1 MAAVMK
7 IGSQAGYTYAAV
19 LLAVFAAALASAG
32 GMHLFGNEVRRAREA
47 ELMFVGDSIRR
58 ALERYHAK
66 NPAGLY
72 PFPRDLEWLLLDPN
86 QPSLQRYLR
95 RIYDDPM
102 REPGVQSASAT
113 AGGWVLIRDSNGL
126 IVGVHS
132 GSMREPLRKD
142 GFIKRYE
149 GFRQARRY
157 ADWKFIAAGGV
168 PALDPTSL
176 AESGLASAQAGIRP
190 PAEPNDRG
198 RPIAPAP
205 PPPPASPA
213 PPSPPPPPAS
223 PAPIG
228 LGARPGAGAVLSDPA
243 RQTQAQA
250 PDVAPPTPAPTEPGG
265 LASSPAVPQQKP
277 APASSG
283 ASVVAQDPGSGQA
296 SAGSAVAPA
305 VSPLAP
311 APTPRPAG
319 VVDSFQFRPVTG
331 F

>member
-1 MAAVMK
+1 MK

-32 GMHLFGNEVRRAREA
+32 GMHLFGNEVRREREA

-190 PAEPNDRG
+190 PAEPNAPG

-205 PPPPASPA
+205 PPPA
-213 PPSPPPPPAS
+213 PPPPPPPPPA
-223 PAPIG
+223 PPGPMG
-228 LGARPGAGAVLSDPA
+228 LGARAGAGAVPSDPA
-243 RQTQAQA
+243 RQTQVQA
-250 PDVAPPTPAPTEPGG
+250 PDVAPPAPAPAEPGG

-277 APASSG
+277 APVSSG

-296 SAGSAVAPA
+296 SAGSAVA
-305 VSPLAP
+305 AP
-311 APTPRPAG
+311 AAPANPPPPPATAG
-319 VVDSFQFRPVTG
+319 SFEFRPVTG